1 MPGIVSLL
9 TKQREG
15 SKKAMAEIIE
25 KHIFFLDDEPTVRDV
40 VRETLE
46 DSNFAVSCFG
56 SPFECLSRLRSK
68 KCDLLITDLK
78 MPEKDGI
85 ELLKDVRHLAP
96 WVPVLMITGYGD
108 IPTAVKAIKAGAVD
122 FIEKPLDKKN
132 FVRKIRSILKRNVA
146 THPNLGTSL
155 TRTEKKILQLVID
168 GMSNKEIANLLHRSA
183 RTIEVH
189 RAHIMHKLGVDNLVD
204 LVKRVASM
212 GLIDLEEKQPASEDK
227 PDSENDEKVAP

>member
-1 MPGIVSLL
+1 
-9 TKQREG
+9 
-15 SKKAMAEIIE
+15 MADIAEQ
-25 KHIFFLDDEPTVRDV
+25 HIFFLDDEPAIREV
-40 VRETLE
+40 VKETLE
-46 DSNFAVSCFG
+46 DSDFKVSCFG
-56 SPFECLSRLRSK
+56 SPIECLARLRSQ

-85 ELLKDVRHLAP
+85 ELLADVKHLAP

-108 IPTAVKAIKAGAVD
+108 IPTAVKAMKAGAVD

-132 FVRKIRSILKRNVA
+132 FMRKIRSVLKKNVSA
-146 THPNLGTSL
+146 HPDLGDSL
-155 TRTEKKILQLVID
+155 TRNEAKILQFIVN
-168 GMSNKEIANLLHRSA
+168 GKSNKEIANLLHRSA

-212 GLIDLEEKQPASEDK
+212 GLVNLEEIQPPDEDK
-227 PDSENDEKVAP
+227 PNSENDEQVIPPE

>member
-1 MPGIVSLL
+1 MATIV
-9 TKQREG
+9 
-15 SKKAMAEIIE
+15 E
-25 KHIFFLDDEPTVRDV
+25 KHIFFLDDEPTVREV

-46 DSNFAVSCFG
+46 DSNFKVSCFG
-56 SPFECLSRLRSK
+56 SPIECLSCLRSK

-85 ELLKDVRHLAP
+85 ELLTDVQHLAP

-108 IPTAVKAIKAGAVD
+108 IPTAVKAMKAGAVD
-122 FIEKPLDKKN
+122 FIEKPLEKKD
-132 FVRKIRSILKRNVA
+132 FVRKIKSILKTNVSA
-146 THPNLGTSL
+146 HPGLGNSL
-155 TRTEKKILQLVID
+155 TRTEKKVLQLVID
-168 GMSNKEIANLLHRSA
+168 GMSNKEIAVLLHRSA

-212 GLIDLEEKQPASEDK
+212 GLIDLEEKK
-227 PDSENDEKVAP
+227 PPNKDEPNSENGE

>member
-1 MPGIVSLL
+1 MSNVV
-9 TKQREG
+9 
-15 SKKAMAEIIE
+15 E
-25 KHIFFLDDEPTVRDV
+25 KHIFFLDDEPTIREV

-46 DSNFAVSCFG
+46 DSGFMVSCFG
-56 SPFECLSRLRSK
+56 NPIECLSSLRSK

-85 ELLKDVRHLAP
+85 ELLTDVQHLAP
-96 WVPVLMITGYGD
+96 WVPVMMITGYGD
-108 IPTAVKAIKAGAVD
+108 IPTAVKAMKAGAAD

-132 FVRKIRSILKRNVA
+132 FVRKIKSILKSHVS
-146 THPNLGTSL
+146 THPDLGDSL
-155 TRTEKKILQLVID
+155 TRNETKILQLILN

-189 RAHIMHKLGVDNLVD
+189 RAHLMHKLGVDNLVD

-212 GLIDLEEKQPASEDK
+212 GLVDLDEKQPQDEEK
-227 PDSENDEKVAP
+227 PETDIDEEAATPE

>member
-1 MPGIVSLL
+1 MTNVV
-9 TKQREG
+9 K
-15 SKKAMAEIIE
+15 
-25 KHIFFLDDEPTVRDV
+25 KHIFFLDDEPTVREV
-40 VRETLE
+40 VKETLE
-46 DSNFAVSCFG
+46 NSNFKVSCFD
-56 SPFECLSRLRSK
+56 SPFECLTRLRSK

-85 ELLKDVRHLAP
+85 ELLTDVQHLAP

-108 IPTAVKAIKAGAVD
+108 IPTAVKAMKAGAVD

-132 FVRKIRSILKRNVA
+132 FVRMIKSILKKNVA
-146 THPNLGTSL
+146 AHPELGSSL
-155 TRTEKKILQLVID
+155 TRTEKRILQLVID
-168 GMSNKEIANLLHRSA
+168 GMSNKEIATLLHRST

-212 GLIDLEEKQPASEDK
+212 GLIDLEEKLQQDEDK
-227 PDSENDEKVAP
+227 PDSDSDEQVIS